1 MPRRP
6 LISIALAV
14 LSLSIGVASP
24 GLAQTLPMVDVGV
37 SPEDI
42 GRELSIDALLDA
54 LLEGNADVRRARYAL
69 DDAALGQQSTTGLF
83 DPIVGA
89 ELDLNRTAIPTQSG
103 LSSGLSVSERYGVSG
118 SFSQRFAPGT
128 QLTVGMSSAITR
140 SRFPFRASL
149 GSNALIELLASGV
162 TFEEALDEVGRL
174 QSEQVTQTIVDG
186 PNAENALS
194 LTLNQPLL
202 RGFGAR
208 VSLVPRALAAATFTL
223 RERELL
229 QRASL
234 AAVEAL
240 TGYSELRY
248 AYEEHALRERAL
260 ERTQRQLEI
269 SEAELAAGQI
279 APIELDLVRQQIAA
293 NQEAL
298 LVARDAITRRSRELH
313 RLLGAEV
320 ATDGLLRPTDPIRDP
335 IVLPFG
341 AEDCATIAAQ
351 SPDVAVA
358 LQQVELA
365 REQLPESEDA
375 VRAQLDARVNVAS
388 TGLDSNYGAAW
399 GDVFRFRGTAVGAGL
414 VFSTPLG
421 NRSARAER
429 ARAELAVDRA
439 AFEVQVVT
447 DSLCYQLRDALDAAA
462 LLASRREVAAYRV
475 EIAARAY
482 DAELERFAQGMSTV
496 QLGLDALQNLEEAE
510 VAFLRVRTD
519 AEVAAWQA
527 EQLRGEIALRLA
539 QHELEP

>member
-1 MPRRP
+1 MLSRQ
-6 LISIALAV
+6 LFVVALV
-14 LSLSIGVASP
+14 LLSASVLGV
-24 GLAQTLPMVDVGV
+24 GTGFAQPAPPAGVGV
-37 SPEDI
+37 DA
-42 GRELSIDALLDA
+42 GDVALDLSVDGLLTA
-54 LLEGNADVRRARYAL
+54 LLEGNADVRRARYAVE
-69 DDAALGQQSTTGLF
+69 DAALGQRAMTGLF
-83 DPIVGA
+83 DPLVGA
-89 ELDLNRTAIPTQSG
+89 ELDLNRTAVPTQSG

-118 SFSQRFAPGT
+118 SLSQRFAPGT
-128 QLTVGMSSAITR
+128 QVTVGLSSAITR

-162 TFEEALDEVGRL
+162 AFDDALDELGRL

-194 LTLNQPLL
+194 LTLTQPLL
-202 RGFGAR
+202 RGFGSR

-229 QRASL
+229 QRASV

-279 APIELDLVRQQIAA
+279 APIELDLVRQQIAV

-298 LVARDAITRRSRELH
+298 LIARDAITRRSRELH
-313 RLLGAEV
+313 RLLGAEA
-320 ATDGLLRPTDPIRDP
+320 ATDGLIRPSDPIRDP
-335 IVLPFG
+335 IVQPFG
-341 AEDCATIAAQ
+341 PEDCATIAAQ
-351 SPDVAVA
+351 SPEVAVA
-358 LQQVELA
+358 VQQVELA

-388 TGLDSNYGAAW
+388 TGLDENYGASW

-429 ARAELAVDRA
+429 ERAELSVDRA
-439 AFEVQVVT
+439 EFEVAVVA
-447 DSLCYQLRDALDAAA
+447 DALCYQLRDALDAAA
-462 LLASRREVAAYRV
+462 LLVARREVAAYRV
-475 EIAARAY
+475 EIAGRAY
-482 DAELERFAQGMSTV
+482 DAEIERFAQGMSTV
-496 QLGLDALQNLEEAE
+496 QLGIDALQNLEEAE
-510 VAFLRVRTD
+510 IAFLRVRTD
-519 AEVAAWQA
+519 TEIAAWQA
-527 EQLRGEIALRLA
+527 EQLRGEIAARLLVS
-539 QHELEP
+539 ESGS